1 MLFWKRDFFY
11 PKSYLKASLVRMIKF
26 IISKTQLPENS
37 VKNTIEL
44 LNEDCTI
51 PFISRYRKERT
62 GNLDEVQIGDIVKYK
77 EQFEALE
84 KRKKAILKTLEEQDV
99 LTAELKQKIESTK
112 DLTTLEDVYLPFKK
126 SRKTKAEK
134 ARQMGLEPLAKI
146 IMSQNANDIES
157 IAFKYVKGEVNSVE
171 DALEGA
177 RHIIAEWVNER
188 TDIRNNIRHQLERF
202 AMISTKVIKT
212 KADDENAQKFRDYF
226 DWEESLSRIPSHRLL
241 AILRAEKEG
250 FIRVKIEIDNDR
262 ALNKIENRIIR
273 SNNACAKQI
282 EIAIKDAYK
291 RLLLPSL
298 SNETLQIAKDK
309 ADEAAITVFAKNLK
323 QLLLGSPLGEKR
335 VLAID
340 PGFRT
345 GCKVV
350 CLDALGNLKHNETI
364 YPHPPK
370 SDSVGAMK
378 KISSL
383 SEAYKIEAI
392 AIGNGTASRET
403 EALIRKTHFKNDIQV
418 FVVSEAG
425 ASIYSASKIARE
437 EFPNYD
443 VTVRGSVSIGRRLQD
458 PLAELVKIDA
468 KSIGVGQYQHDVD
481 QAKLQKQLDVVVE
494 NCVNS
499 VGVNINTASKSLL
512 SYVSGIGPK
521 LAENMFNYRQEH
533 GVFTSRQDIK
543 NVPRLGGKAFE
554 QGAAF
559 LRIKEA
565 KNPLD
570 DSAVHPESYALIKQ
584 IVKDLGKSV
593 EDLIGNKD
601 LLQKIDLKKYCTA
614 SVGLLTL
621 EDIVKEL
628 EKPGLDIREQ
638 AKVFTFNQNIKTI
651 SDLREGQLLPGIVNN
666 ITNFGCFVD
675 VGIKESGLIHVS
687 NLSDTFVKDVNA
699 HVSLHQQIIVKV
711 LKVDVPR
718 KRIQLK
724 LHK

>member
-1 MLFWKRDFFY
+1 
-11 PKSYLKASLVRMIKF
+11 MIKY
-26 IISKTQLPENS
+26 IVQETQLPEIS

-44 LNEDCTI
+44 LNQDCTI
-51 PFISRYRKERT
+51 PFISRYRKEHT
-62 GNLDEVQIGDIVKYK
+62 GNLNEVQIGEIVKYK

-84 KRKKAILKTLEEQDV
+84 KRKKAILKTLDEQEV
-99 LTAELKQKIESTK
+99 LTLELKQKIETTHN
-112 DLTTLEDVYLPFKK
+112 LTTLEDLYLPYKK

-134 ARQMGLEPLAKI
+134 ARQNGLEPLAKI
-146 IMSQNANDIES
+146 MMSQNARDIES
-157 IAFKYVKGEVNSVE
+157 LAFKYVKGDLASVDE
-171 DALEGA
+171 ALEGA
-177 RHIIAEWVNER
+177 RHIIAEWINER
-188 TDIRNNIRHQLERF
+188 TDIRNNIRRQLERF
-202 AMISTKVIKT
+202 ALISTKVIKT

-226 DWEESLSRIPSHRLL
+226 DWEENLSRIPSHRLL

-250 FIRVKIEIDNDR
+250 FIRVKINIDHDR
-262 ALNKIENRIIR
+262 ALNNIERRIIK
-273 SNNACAKQI
+273 SNNACAEQI
-282 EIAIKDAYK
+282 EVAIKDAYK

-298 SNETLQIAKDK
+298 SNEALQIAKDK
-309 ADEAAITVFAKNLK
+309 ADNSAITVFSKNLK

-350 CLDALGNLKHNETI
+350 CLDAQGQLKYNETI

-383 SEAYKIEAI
+383 CDAYKIEAI

-403 EALIRKTHFKNDIQV
+403 EALIRKVHFKNQVQV

-437 EFPNYD
+437 EFPDYD

-481 QAKLQKQLDVVVE
+481 QAKLQKQLDIVVE
-494 NCVNS
+494 NCVNA
-499 VGVNINTASKSLL
+499 VGVNINTASKPLL
-512 SYVSGIGPK
+512 SSVSGIGPK
-521 LAENMFNYRQEH
+521 LAENIFNYRKEN
-533 GVFTSRQDIK
+533 GVFTSRNDIK
-543 NVPRLGGKAFE
+543 NVPRLGDKAFE

-559 LRIKEA
+559 LRIKDA

-570 DSAVHPESYALIKQ
+570 DSAVHPESYS
-584 IVKDLGKSV
+584 IVTKMAKDLGKSV
-593 EDLIGNKD
+593 KDVIGNKS
-601 LLQKIDLKKYCTA
+601 LLQKLNLKQYCTV
-614 SVGLLTL
+614 SVGMLTL

-651 SDLREGQLLPGIVNN
+651 NDLKVGQLLPGIVNN

-687 NLSDTFVKDVNA
+687 NLSDSFVKDVNE

-711 LKVDVPR
+711 LEVDVPR